1 MSFWELLGIVGG
13 LVLFLYGI
21 QTLGSGLKKV
31 SGGKMESILQNLTS
45 NKWKAALL
53 GMLVTAVIQS
63 SGATIVMVVGFV
75 NSEIMTLSQAVGVIL
90 GANIGTTIT
99 AWLLSLTGIQGDNF
113 FLQMLKPANFSP
125 IVGLIGVF
133 MMMMGKKQKHRDIG
147 GIMTSFAV
155 LMIGM
160 DLMSDTAAPLASNP
174 KFTGIL
180 TAFSNPILGMVAG
193 LIVTV
198 VLQSSSASIGI
209 LQAISLTGTLKMSS
223 AIPVIMGE
231 NIGSAITGVMGAIG
245 ASRNAKRA
253 SYIQLFY
260 CLLKTFVFMIV
271 FYTLDAIVHFSIMD
285 KTASPVS
292 IAIFHSIFN
301 IIAVAVTLPVS
312 DFLVRMVEKA
322 VPVTP
327 EEQAEKAAT
336 GALQILD
343 PKYLTSPSFALSQC
357 KAAADQ
363 MAQYTIESMNIA
375 MDLVL
380 NYSEEQASKVDKLER
395 TVDNYE
401 DQLNTYLMRMS
412 TFNFSPKDSHTF
424 TLLMHCISD
433 IERISDHA
441 LNVMQ
446 HAAQMNENNMT
457 FTPKAQEELV
467 IFHAA
472 LRDIMDRAF
481 GALRT
486 GDVSLASTVEPLEE
500 VIDGINMEIKRR
512 HVRRLRK
519 GKCTVESGIALE
531 DITTDYE
538 RVADHCN
545 NIAVFMT
552 QVRDDD
558 LETHAYRDR
567 LKEPDRAAFESM
579 FLRYEEQ
586 YQLPPAKAASE
597 EQPVLTENTA
607 NVDSAVSTETVKAV
621 ADNSDSEQAPA
632 AKPEKEKEKEK
643 KKKKLKDKKA

>member
-21 QTLGSGLKKV
+21 QTLGTGLKKV

-99 AWLLSLTGIQGDNF
+99 SWLLSLTGIQGSNF

-133 MMMMGKKQKHRDIG
+133 LMMMGKKQKHRDIG

-174 KFTGIL
+174 KFSGIL

-193 LIVTV
+193 LLVTV

-260 CLLKTFVFMIV
+260 CLLKTFVFMVV
-271 FYTLDAIVHFSIMD
+271 FYTLDAIVHFAIMD

-312 DFLVRMVEKA
+312 DILVRMVEKA

-327 EEQAEKAAT
+327 EEQAEKAT
-336 GALQILD
+336 SGALQILD

-363 MAQYTIESMNIA
+363 MAQYTMESMNIA

-380 NYSEEQASKVDKLER
+380 NYSEEQAAKVDKLER

-433 IERISDHA
+433 IERISDHS

-446 HAAQMNENNMT
+446 HAAQMNENSLV

-467 IFHAA
+467 IFHSA
-472 LRDIMDRAF
+472 LRDIMERAF
-481 GALRT
+481 TALHT

-500 VIDGINMEIKRR
+500 VIDGLNMEIKRR

-519 GKCTVESGIALE
+519 GKCTVELGMALE

-552 QVRDDD
+552 QVRTDD
-558 LETHAYRDR
+558 LETHAYLER
-567 LKEPDRAAFESM
+567 LQEPDRAAFESL
-579 FLRYEEQ
+579 FLRFEEQ
-586 YQLPPAKAASE
+586 YQLPSLKTAE
-597 EQPVLTENTA
+597 EQTASPVRPADAETGA
-607 NVDSAVSTETVKAV
+607 PETVINAETA
-621 ADNSDSEQAPA
+621 AD
-632 AKPEKEKEKEK
+632 AKTGKEKDK
-643 KKKKLKDKKA
+643 KKKKAKEKKI